1 MKKIPN
7 DGHLDSTL
15 ALGKNPYRFIK
26 KQAEQLGSEVF
37 ATRVLLRKT
46 ICMTGHE
53 AARLFSDTR
62 RFIRKGATPSRL
74 QKTLFG
80 HGGVQTL
87 DDAQHRHRKEMFL
100 SLMTPGRIADLS
112 KLTAEQL
119 QRRAV
124 RWAQAD
130 AQAEQVI
137 LYRELQQILTRA
149 VCAWAGVPLSDKEIG
164 KRTRQLTVSFDH
176 AGSIGPQYWHSRQAR
191 FATEHWI
198 AVLIKRVRASELPVL
213 RESAISRIAFHH
225 ELNGELL
232 EPRIAAVELLNVL
245 RPTVAVS
252 VYIVFIVHTLHRY
265 PELRERLQRGDP
277 AYTQAFVH
285 EVRRFYPF
293 FPATPARVRKDF
305 VWKGYRF
312 PAKTRVMLDLHGV
325 NHDANI
331 WRDPEQFRPERF
343 GEWDRSAFNFI
354 PQGSG
359 DHHINHRC
367 PGEWITIEL
376 MKQAVDFFVNRI
388 SYQVPEQDLS
398 IDETRLPA
406 LPRSRLVIANVRVL
420 ENK

>member
-26 KQAEQLGSEVF
+26 QQAEQLGSEVF
-37 ATRVLLRKT
+37 ATRLLLRKT
-46 ICMTGHE
+46 ICMTGAE

-62 RFIRKGATPSRL
+62 RFIRKGAAPLRL

-80 HGGVQTL
+80 RGGVQTL

-112 KLTAEQL
+112 KLTADHL

-124 RWAQAD
+124 RWS
-130 AQAEQVI
+130 QAEHVV
-137 LYRELQQILTRA
+137 LYRELQQILTCA
-149 VCAWAGVPLSDKEIG
+149 VCAWAGVPLAEKEIA
-164 KRTRQLTVSFDH
+164 KRTRQLTVLFDH
-176 AGSIGPQYWHSRQAR
+176 VGSLGPQYWRSRQAR
-191 FATEHWI
+191 FATTRWI
-198 AVLIKRVRASELPVL
+198 ATLIKRVRTCELPVL

-232 EPRIAAVELLNVL
+232 APRIAAVELLNVL

-252 VYIVFIVHTLHRY
+252 VYIVFLVHALHRH
-265 PELRERLQRGDP
+265 PELRERLTGGDP
-277 AYTQAFVH
+277 AYTLAFVH
-285 EVRRFYPF
+285 EVRRYYPF
-293 FPATPARVRKDF
+293 FPSAPARVREAF

-312 PAKTRVMLDLHGV
+312 PAKTRVMLDLHGI
-325 NHDANI
+325 NHDAST

-354 PQGSG
+354 PQGTG
-359 DHHINHRC
+359 DHRINHRC

-376 MKQAVDFFVNRI
+376 MKLALEFFVKRI

-406 LPRSRLVIANVRVL
+406 LPRSRLIISQVRL
-420 ENK
+420 QEHS